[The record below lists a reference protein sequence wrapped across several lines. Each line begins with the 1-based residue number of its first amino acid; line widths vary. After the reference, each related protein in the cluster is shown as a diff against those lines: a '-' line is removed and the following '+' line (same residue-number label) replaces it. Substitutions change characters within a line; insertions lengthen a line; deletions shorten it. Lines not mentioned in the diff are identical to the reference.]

1 MGNRIDD
8 DLVPLDAVDDPVRED
23 LQQKAAQVAGERR
36 AQARKSEQ
44 ELNGMVHVSEKPLG
58 RSRRPLEEER
68 CRFGNLLVGLWHE
81 TNTHG

>member
-8 DLVPLDAVDDPVRED
+8 NLVPLDAVDDPVRED
-23 LQQKAAQVAGERR
+23 LQVAGEWR

-44 ELNGMVHVSEKPLG
+44 ELNGMVHSARNLSAARGDRSKRNAVASETSSPASG
-58 RSRRPLEEER
+58 
-68 CRFGNLLVGLWHE
+68 